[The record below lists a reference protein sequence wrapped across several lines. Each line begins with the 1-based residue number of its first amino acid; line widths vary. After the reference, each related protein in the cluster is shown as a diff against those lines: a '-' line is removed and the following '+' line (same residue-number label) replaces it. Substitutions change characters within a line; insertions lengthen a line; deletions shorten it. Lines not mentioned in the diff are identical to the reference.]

1 MKQRIHRWGI
11 ALCVTLLPWSL
22 GAQVKIGPAPGS
34 PDASAMLEVESNHK
48 GLLLPRLTTAQMQAI
63 ANAAK
68 GLLVFN
74 TTDSVF
80 YMHLDT
86 GWTRLATGTNM
97 WAVNGSHAYSSNSGH
112 VGIGTATPTS
122 KLHLA
127 GNMRLDGNLNLP
139 NSTPTTGVIYKE
151 GIPFLHNAGL
161 VVQQNVYLGTG
172 AGSFHTLAKKN
183 VAIGSY
189 ALANSDGADNI
200 AIGFRAAFALT
211 GGSSYTESY
220 KNLFVGYLCG
230 ENATGG
236 INNVS
241 MGNEAGYNL
250 QAGSSGNILIG
261 SDAGHDLTTGI
272 GNVLVGNNVRTTTG
286 YLNTGIGGNSGVAM
300 KAGSYNT
307 WMGSDALKSNKNG
320 LYNVAV
326 GSLAAAADTNGSYN
340 VYVGAFAGNNT
351 QGSNNVFIGPFA
363 GSADGGA
370 MGYRLIIHN
379 NPTQLHLINGDFF
392 SYKVGIKK
400 TLADLAYT
408 LDVGGEIRIG
418 SLPSAPAAA
427 NGLMYYN
434 STDQKMKTYENGT
447 WKNTVYDNTLKT
459 KAGDPTVA
467 DLPDGSFHV
476 WKNTTSG
483 NVYLWVNDGGTLKK
497 VQLN

>member
-1 MKQRIHRWGI
+1 MKKYIT
-11 ALCVTLLPWSL
+11 LCAALLPFSL
-22 GAQVKIGPAPGS
+22 LAQVKIGGDLGS
-34 PDASAMLEVESNHK
+34 PHASAVLELESNNK
-48 GLLLPRLTTAQMQAI
+48 GLLLPRLTTAQMQGI
-63 ANAAK
+63 TNAAK

-80 YMHLDT
+80 YMRLDT
-86 GWTRLATGTNM
+86 GWARLATGTNV
-97 WAVNGSHAYSSNSGH
+97 WAVSGNHAYNSNSGNL
-112 VGIGTATPTS
+112 GIGTNDPVS
-122 KLHLA
+122 KLHLV
-127 GNMRLDGNLNLP
+127 GNMQVDGNINMP

-172 AGSFHTLAKKN
+172 AGSFNTLAKKN

-200 AIGFRAAFALT
+200 AIGFRAAYALV
-211 GGSSYTESY
+211 GGSSYTESL

-236 INNVS
+236 INNVAL
-241 MGNEAGYNL
+241 GNEAGYNL
-250 QAGSSGNILIG
+250 QAGSAGNVLVG
-261 SDAGHDLTTGI
+261 STAGRNLTTGV
-272 GNVLVGNNVRTTTG
+272 GNVLVGNNVQTVTG
-286 YLNTGIGGNSGVAM
+286 YFNTGLGANSGIAM
-300 KAGSYNT
+300 AGGFYNT
-307 WMGSDALKSNKNG
+307 WAGNDALKSNKNG
-320 LYNVAV
+320 LYNLAL
-326 GSLAAAADTNGSYN
+326 GSQAAAADTNGSYN
-340 VYVGAFAGNNT
+340 VYLGAFAGNNT

-363 GSADGGA
+363 GSGDAGA
-370 MGYRLIIHN
+370 VGYRLIIN
-379 NPTQLHLINGDFF
+379 NNATQLHLINGDFF

-408 LDVGGEIRIG
+408 LDVGGELRIG
-418 SLPSAPAAA
+418 SLPSAPVGA

-459 KAGDPTVA
+459 KAGDPTAA
-467 DLPDGSFHV
+467 DLPEGAFHV

-483 NVYLWVNDGGTLKK
+483 NVYLWVNDGGVMKK
-497 VQLN
+497 VQLQ